1 MLFTKGKGAA
11 DSVDELKKQASA
23 AAVAK
28 AVEVIKA
35 GGTQAEAAAAAKGV
49 AREILARGQQQINQK
64 PPMQTKKAGKKG
76 LMGRLRKNKK
86 NKAASAEEAPPT
98 EQTTSALPSTAHLSS
113 TDSKSGTM
121 SPDPEPCTT
130 GSMTGSRPEP
140 ESSGD
145 AASKANSKSP
155 SKASKETSSTP
166 LLYLEASLG
175 GNEDIS
181 LITDTNASRS
191 TIHVTDLL
199 KMGGVMKMIDKDLL
213 NMGRVMD
220 AIDKALDEQ
229 DVKREEIMGETKHW
243 MDRLLDCEMC
253 FAPEGEGEDE
263 DNSLID
269 NGPSNDGDG
278 KDNPSVLSGS
288 AGKGSNALET
298 AEEAKESSSAEA
310 KQVPSTTAIS
320 TTSLDLENA
329 NDSIAPSLLPS
340 NVLPSDSNTLSVSH
354 SNVSTAS
361 SGEIPTSSSS
371 QIVQQVGTASSC
383 SYSPCFLSGKQDGLG
398 PCSTKGCTRQAHQC
412 CQIGYRTTRQAS
424 ECSNNI
430 MPSRR
435 CQACEDEYLSESNVE
450 SIGIN
455 NLGLQ
460 SNDSNAVMSSA
471 DTKIK
476 HSDSDAD
483 SDSSPRGVE
492 SALE

>member
-11 DSVDELKKQASA
+11 DSVDELKKQATA

-28 AVEVIKA
+28 AVEVINA
-35 GGTQAEAAAAAKGV
+35 GGTQAEAAAAANGV
-49 AREILARGQQQINQK
+49 ATEILAKGQQQM
-64 PPMQTKKAGKKG
+64 PTKKAGKKG
-76 LMGRLRKNKK
+76 LMGKLRKNKK
-86 NKAASAEEAPPT
+86 NKAASAKSPPKRM
-98 EQTTSALPSTAHLSS
+98 TTSALPSTAHLSS

-253 FAPEGEGEDE
+253 FAPEGD
-263 DNSLID
+263 DYSLVSS
-269 NGPSNDGDG
+269 NGQSNDGDG
-278 KDNPSVLSGS
+278 TIVSRDNPSVLSGSAGNNS

>member
-11 DSVDELKKQASA
+11 DSVDELKKQATA

-28 AVEVIKA
+28 AVEVINA
-35 GGTQAEAAAAAKGV
+35 GGTQAEAAAAANGV
-49 AREILARGQQQINQK
+49 ATEILAKGQQQM
-64 PPMQTKKAGKKG
+64 PTKKAGKKG

-121 SPDPEPCTT
+121 SPDPEPSTT
-130 GSMTGSRPEP
+130 GSMTGSRHEP

-145 AASKANSKSP
+145 AASKANSKSS

-166 LLYLEASLG
+166 LVYLEASLG
-175 GNEDIS
+175 GNEDMS
-181 LITDTNASRS
+181 LITDTNASKS

-213 NMGRVMD
+213 NMGCVMD

-253 FAPEGEGEDE
+253 FAPEGEGED
-263 DNSLID
+263 NSLID

-298 AEEAKESSSAEA
+298 VEGAKESSSAES

-340 NVLPSDSNTLSVSH
+340 KVLPSDSNTLSVSH

-371 QIVQQVGTASSC
+371 QMQLVGTTASSC

-412 CQIGYRTTRQAS
+412 CQIGYRTTRQAP
-424 ECSNNI
+424 ECSNNV
-430 MPSRR
+430 MPPRR
-435 CQACEDEYLSESNVE
+435 CQACEDEYLSAS
-450 SIGIN
+450 IN

>member
-11 DSVDELKKQASA
+11 DSVDELKKQATA
-23 AAVAK
+23 AAVTK
-28 AVEVIKA
+28 AVEVINA
-35 GGTQAEAAAAAKGV
+35 GGTQAEAAAAANGV
-49 AREILARGQQQINQK
+49 ATEILAKGQQQM
-64 PPMQTKKAGKKG
+64 PTKKAGKKG
-76 LMGRLRKNKK
+76 LMGKFRKNKK
-86 NKAASAEEAPPT
+86 NKAASAETPPT
-98 EQTTSALPSTAHLSS
+98 EQITSALPSTAHLSS

-121 SPDPEPCTT
+121 SPDPESYTT
-130 GSMTGSRPEP
+130 GSMTGSRPVP

-145 AASKANSKSP
+145 AASKANSKSS

-175 GNEDIS
+175 GNEDMS
-181 LITDTNASRS
+181 LITDANASRS

-199 KMGGVMKMIDKDLL
+199 KMGGVMKMIDKNLL
-213 NMGRVMD
+213 NMGGVMD

-243 MDRLLDCEMC
+243 MDRLFDCEMC
-253 FAPEGEGEDE
+253 FAPEGEGEGE

-278 KDNPSVLSGS
+278 KDNAEDSS
-288 AGKGSNALET
+288 KDKTET
-298 AEEAKESSSAEA
+298 KTAAEVQA

-340 NVLPSDSNTLSVSH
+340 KVLPSDSNTLSVSH

-412 CQIGYRTTRQAS
+412 CQIGYRTTRQAP

-430 MPSRR
+430 MPPRR
-435 CQACEDEYLSESNVE
+435 CQACEDEYLSASNVE